1 MAPRPLPTLATSLS
15 LCILSACAPPV
26 GFVAPEISLVDV
38 RLSKIAVFE
47 TTAVFTL
54 RVLNEGPRPLTID
67 GALCGFSL
75 DGVRIGKGTSD
86 TRIEI
91 PRLQSRTLDVPVFIR
106 NEGLA
111 RLLRSIVTA
120 GEFDYSLDARLYV
133 TTSRGRFRQVTA
145 VTAGRFNL
153 EEDRDKGRLW
163 TRHQDLEGRDKT
175 LGKGLEGAM

>member
-1 MAPRPLPTLATSLS
+1 MMPLRPSPTLATLLS
-15 LCILSACAPPV
+15 LCVLSACAPPV

-38 RLSKIAVFE
+38 RLSNIAVFE
-47 TTAVFTL
+47 TTAIFTL

-75 DGVRIGKGTSD
+75 NGVRIGKGTSD
-86 TRIEI
+86 TRIGI

-111 RLLRSIVTA
+111 RRLRSIVTA
-120 GEFDYSLDARLYV
+120 GTFDYSLDARLYV
-133 TTSRGRFRQVTA
+133 TTPRGRLRQVTT

-163 TRHQDLEGRDKT
+163 TRHSAGAEKT
-175 LGKGLEGAM
+175 APAR